1 MNLILIVPLHR
12 VFPRLHRWAEMA
24 RGPLR
29 WTCAGCGARRAEYPG

>member
-1 MNLILIVPLHR
+1 MIVIRAAVHGL
-12 VFPRLHRWAEMA
+12 FPWMHRWTEMV